1 MNQSTVVTTP
11 YDVESIRADFPIL
24 LQEHHEGV
32 PLVYLDNAATTQKP
46 NTVIDSITEY
56 YRSYNSN
63 VHRGVH
69 LLSERATAAFED
81 ARLKVRKF
89 INAASRREIIFT
101 AGTTASINLV
111 AGAWGRSNLK
121 SGDVIVVTEMEHH
134 ANIVPWQLV
143 AAEMGAIVRYVPVT
157 PEGTLDL
164 DAYTAILK
172 EGRVKIVGV
181 SHVSNVLG
189 TVNPIAEMVKLAHEY
204 GALFLVDGAQSVPHM
219 AVDVRALDC
228 DFFAFSGHKMI
239 APTGI
244 GVLYAKRDLLDAM
257 PPWMSGGS
265 MISKVTLQ
273 GSEWNELPYK
283 FEAGTPPISEAIGL
297 GVAVDYLNAL
307 GMDKIHHHTQAL
319 TVYALEKLRA
329 VDGVKIYG
337 AAESRAGVI
346 ALTLDNVH
354 AHDVASMLDAEGIAV
369 RAGMHCTHPLHTCLN
384 IPATTRASFYLYNT
398 FEEADRLAAA
408 LQKAHAL
415 FRRP

>member
-1 MNQSTVVTTP
+1 MNQPTITTAP
-11 YDVESIRADFPIL
+11 YDVDSIRADFPIL

-46 NTVIDSITEY
+46 NVVIDAITHY
-56 YRSYNSN
+56 YRTYNAN

-69 LLSERATAAFED
+69 LLSERATAAYED
-81 ARLKVRKF
+81 ARQKVRKF

-111 AGAWGRSNLK
+111 AGSWGRANLK
-121 SGDVIVVTEMEHH
+121 AGDVVVVTEMEHH

-143 AAEMGAIVRYVPVT
+143 AAETGAIVRYVPVT
-157 PEGTLDL
+157 PDGTLDL
-164 DAYTAILK
+164 DAFAAMLK
-172 EGRVKIVGV
+172 AGRVKIVGV
-181 SHVSNVLG
+181 AHVSNVLG
-189 TVNPIAEMVKLAHEY
+189 TVNPVEEMIKLAHEY
-204 GALFLVDGAQSVPHM
+204 GALVVVDGAQSVPHM
-219 AVDVRALDC
+219 AVDVRALDV
-228 DFFAFSGHKMI
+228 DFFAFSGHKMV

-257 PPWMSGGS
+257 PPWISGGS
-265 MISKVTLQ
+265 MISKVTLE

-297 GVAVDYLNAL
+297 GTAVDYLNML
-307 GMDKIHHHTQAL
+307 GMDKIHQHTQAL
-319 TVYALEKLRA
+319 TVYALEKLRT
-329 VDGVKIYG
+329 VDGLKIHG

-346 ALTLDNVH
+346 ALTLENVH
-354 AHDVASMLDAEGIAV
+354 AHDLASMLDAEGIAV

-398 FEEADRLAAA
+398 FDEADQLAAA
-408 LQKAHAL
+408 LRKAHAL
-415 FRRP
+415 FHRA